1 MINNRSQEQ
10 RKDQRQ
16 LTGKQGE
23 GLAEQYL
30 IQQGYVIVE
39 RNWRCRSGELDI
51 IVRKDQLLIIVEV
64 RTRKSLLHYGH
75 PIESVERRKQQ
86 QVRKTSEVYVTM
98 TNQTKCQIRFD
109 VITVILTREGAL
121 LDINHITNAF

>member
-1 MINNRSQEQ
+1 MINNRSQEE

-23 GLAEQYL
+23 RLAEQYL

-51 IVRKDQLLIIVEV
+51 IARKDQLLIIVEV
-64 RTRKSLLHYGH
+64 RTRKSLLQYGH
-75 PIESVERRKQQ
+75 PIESVKRRKQQ

-98 TNQTKCQIRFD
+98 MKQTKYQIRFD
-109 VITVILTREGAL
+109 VITVILTKEGVL
-121 LDINHITNAF
+121 LEINHITNAF